1 MTLNTQPGLRLV
13 TVCQSQ
19 VTPLEENPCSG
30 IFSVGVETDAHPAQ
44 LPEATHIRAR
54 KEAT

>member
-30 IFSVGVETDAHPAQ
+30 IFSVGVETDTHPAK